1 MAAAMPERNMREW
14 YTLSHELKLASER
27 QIESLAWRPV
37 LRHSRRLRRLI
48 LFIIIHICW
57 FLIWILMPV
66 EPFPYGLLT
75 MIVSL
80 EAIFLHDPSYL

>member
-48 LFIIIHICW
+48 LFYHHPHM
-57 FLIWILMPV
+57 LVPDL
-66 EPFPYGLLT
+66 
-75 MIVSL
+75 
-80 EAIFLHDPSYL
+80 DPDAR